1 MDGGVGRVLDA
12 AVDEGFLTAGAAS
25 AGFRHSSGFLAG
37 TPLPAAGQAAVDL
50 GSGGGLPGL
59 VLATLTNCNWFLVE
73 RSERRCR
80 FLEWAARS
88 LEVFD
93 RVSVVHA
100 DATEVGRGE
109 LRGSVM
115 LVTARAFGPPGAT
128 IECGAPLLSDE
139 GHLVVSEPPEDRR
152 ARWPEDPLGE
162 LGLSDAGAWEHEG
175 ARFQAFRSDGAC
187 GDRYPRAWKAIERS
201 PVF

>member
-12 AVDEGFLTAGAAS
+12 AVDEGFLTAGAATE
-25 AGFRHSSGFLAG
+25 GFRHSSGFLVG
-37 TPLPAAGQAAVDL
+37 IPLPAAGQVAVDL

-93 RVSVVHA
+93 RVSVVHS
-100 DATEVGRGE
+100 DATEVGRRE
-109 LRGSVM
+109 LRGSVT
-115 LVTARAFGPPGAT
+115 LVTARGFGPPGAT
-128 IECGAPLLSDE
+128 VECGAPLLVE
-139 GHLVVSEPPEDRR
+139 GGHLVVSEPPGGGPS
-152 ARWPEDPLGE
+152 RWPVGPLGE
-162 LGLSDAGAWEHEG
+162 LGLSDAGAWESEG
-175 ARFQAFRSDGAC
+175 AGFRAFRAVGAC
-187 GDRYPRAWKAIERS
+187 GDRYPRAWTAIERS